1 MNQAYRHHMTPRRM
15 WATAIIAMLC
25 MGAVAVM
32 DAIAEALKGCVR

>member
-1 MNQAYRHHMTPRRM
+1 MNHAFHTMTWRRM

-32 DAIAEALKGCVR
+32 DAIAEMTKGCVR